1 MSMSELLLTE
11 RFNMILK
18 KEHWWSGFYNF
29 WIIYIKINFIQSL
42 TLMNLP
48 KNINL
53 SEESP
58 NFPSLTFFVL
68 SNVNSRLAFLVFL
81 FGGDFLE
88 FSRPLACIW
97 KLFRPCSNPSN
108 LKQTKVKIAWFY
120 TGIRNDL
127 FRPRFLLLN
136 SPRNFLSLILWGLR
150 ISKDEFNSSS
160 SSYLPPGVT

>member
-1 MSMSELLLTE
+1 
-11 RFNMILK
+11 
-18 KEHWWSGFYNF
+18 
-29 WIIYIKINFIQSL
+29 
-42 TLMNLP
+42 MNLP

-120 TGIRNDL
+120 TGIRIDL

-160 SSYLPPGVT
+160 SSYLPPGVTYSQLCNILCSLM

>member
-1 MSMSELLLTE
+1 
-11 RFNMILK
+11 
-18 KEHWWSGFYNF
+18 
-29 WIIYIKINFIQSL
+29 
-42 TLMNLP
+42 MNLP

-108 LKQTKVKIAWFY
+108 LKQTKWKLHDFTQELELTFLDQDFCCWTLQEIFSLWSFEDSEYQRMNLTVLHPHIFLQVSPNHNHLRFY
-120 TGIRNDL
+120 AH
-127 FRPRFLLLN
+127 
-136 SPRNFLSLILWGLR
+136 
-150 ISKDEFNSSS
+150 
-160 SSYLPPGVT
+160 